1 MRPVAFFSF
10 VLALGALILAPR
22 PSAHA
27 QDGRQEGPIEIEK
40 CQTINKSGSYRLVNN
55 LTAPS
60 NTDCL
65 VITASFVSIDLG
77 GFSISS
83 GGGTAGEGVNGS
95 VLSPHQLHGIAVRN
109 GSIANFSVGVNLSAP
124 DFSTVEGL
132 RVSGGGIIAVGIV
145 RGNVVRNAVTGIL
158 GGGIVTGNYAAAN
171 GVGFD
176 IDPGSTVIG
185 NLADDNTSVGIRV
198 SCPSNVTDNTAVN
211 NPQGNLVLNGNG
223 CSNTNNVAP

>member
-1 MRPVAFFSF
+1 VVGAQERAF
-10 VLALGALILAPR
+10 
-22 PSAHA
+22 
-27 QDGRQEGPIEIEK
+27 RQEGPIAIEK
-40 CQTINKSGSYRLVNN
+40 CQTIDKPGSYKLVNN

-65 VITASFVSIDLG
+65 VINASFVTIDLD

-124 DFSTVEGL
+124 DFSIVEGL

-145 RGNVVRNAVTGIL
+145 RGNVVRNAATGIL
-158 GGGIVTGNYAAAN
+158 GGGIVTGNYAVAN
-171 GVGFD
+171 GVGLD

-185 NLADDNTSVGIRV
+185 NLADDNTSFGIRV
-198 SCPSNVTDNTAVN
+198 SCPSNVTDNTAAN

-223 CSNTNNVAP
+223 CNNTNNVAP